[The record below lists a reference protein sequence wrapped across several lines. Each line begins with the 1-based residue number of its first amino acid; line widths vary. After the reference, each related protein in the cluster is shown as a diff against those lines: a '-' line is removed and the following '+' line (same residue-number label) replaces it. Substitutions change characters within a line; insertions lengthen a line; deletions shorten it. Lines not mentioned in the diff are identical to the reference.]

1 MRASRRGA
9 TAASTAAIFF
19 NTRSG
24 VPAYSRIA
32 IAGAAPHAG
41 FSPRRHRPF
50 PSLLSPGPDFFLV
63 ARSAL
68 AQGWRRGGR
77 LLGITLANGVFI
89 VAAFGGVAV
98 LRPGSAL
105 FIAVQL
111 AGCAYLLYL
120 GWLFLRHAGK
130 STLEA
135 VSATGKAHWR
145 AGMGMGFLS
154 AIFNPKNALF
164 YVSLASVVASRQPGG
179 GWVFYGVWMVC
190 AVLAWDMAVALA
202 IGNAALRQRFARA
215 LPGLERCPASC

>member
-1 MRASRRGA
+1 MQD
-9 TAASTAAIFF
+9 FLL
-19 NTRSG
+19 
-24 VPAYSRIA
+24 VA
-32 IAGAAPHAG
+32 IAHFLA
-41 FSPRRHRPF
+41 
-50 PSLLSPGPDFFLV
+50 LLSPGPDFFLV

-68 AQGWRRGGR
+68 AQGWRGAVGAC
-77 LLGITLANGVFI
+77 LGITLANGVFI

-164 YVSLASVVASRQPGG
+164 YVSLASAIASRQPGG
-179 GWVFYGVWMVC
+179 GWVLFYGVWMVC
-190 AVLAWDMAVALA
+190 AVLAWDLAVALA

-215 LPGLERCPASC
+215 LPGLERLSGIMLILLAAALLANVASSAP